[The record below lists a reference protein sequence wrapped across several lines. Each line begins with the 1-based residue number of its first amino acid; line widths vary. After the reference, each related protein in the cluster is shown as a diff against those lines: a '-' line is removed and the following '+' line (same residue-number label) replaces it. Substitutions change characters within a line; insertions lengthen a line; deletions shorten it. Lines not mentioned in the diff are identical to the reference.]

1 MAPPVNFPS
10 QGPDQTVFMVMFGLG
25 FLVALLGYLTGSRT
39 LRLAGIVLLFAA
51 TGVLLVDVFTT
62 SASGAA
68 TVSSISHL
76 AGALALAGVEG
87 GEE

>member
-1 MAPPVNFPS
+1 
-10 QGPDQTVFMVMFGLG
+10 MVMFGLG

-39 LRLAGIVLLFAA
+39 LRLTGIVLLFAA
-51 TGVLLVDVFTT
+51 TGVLLADVFTI

-68 TVSSISHL
+68 RVSSISHL

-87 GEE
+87 GES